1 MDFAAAIAV
10 ETTTVAVAVTTIV
23 AATTVAVE
31 TTAAASRKRVP
42 KKRCAFGHI
51 AFYYNCSI
59 CYIHIIHGKS

>member
-10 ETTTVAVAVTTIV
+10 ETTTTVAVAVTTIV

-31 TTAAASRKRVP
+31 ATAAASRKRVP
-42 KKRCAFGHI
+42 KKRCAFRHI

-59 CYIHIIHGKS
+59 CYIHTIN